1 MKNIDKRFTGVHAL
15 KSVNFELCESEIH
28 ALVGENGA
36 GKSTLMKALTGIFP
50 KDSGEILYMG
60 KLFNPQG
67 PKEALDAGIAIV
79 HQELSMMEHLTV
91 AQNLFI
97 GRESTK
103 RGGWFLDEK
112 AQNKRA
118 LDLFKQLNMEINPQ
132 EKMANLTV

>member
-1 MKNIDKRFTGVHAL
+1 MKNVVLSMDKIDKRFAGVHAL
-15 KSVNFELCESEIH
+15 KGVDFSLVEGEIH

-50 KDSGEILYMG
+50 KDSGEIHYMG

-67 PKEALDAGIAIV
+67 PKDALDVGIAIV
-79 HQELSMMEHLTV
+79 HQELNMMEHLSV

-103 RGGWFLDEK
+103 KTSWWLDEK
-112 AQNKRA
+112 GQNQKARE
-118 LDLFKQLNMEINPQ
+118 LFKRLNVL
-132 EKMANLTV
+132 KHR